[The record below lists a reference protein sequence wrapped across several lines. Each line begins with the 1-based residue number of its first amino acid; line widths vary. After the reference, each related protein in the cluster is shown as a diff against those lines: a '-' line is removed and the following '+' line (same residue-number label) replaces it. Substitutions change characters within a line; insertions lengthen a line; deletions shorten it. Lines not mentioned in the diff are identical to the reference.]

1 LGGVRLGPAVTA
13 VFSAAVLAGCAGSAD
28 PGAVNPNTAN
38 PSMVNPSTATAT
50 TAGPEAGRTV
60 SFTSSDGVALTGT
73 LFGSGTTGVVL
84 SNMGDNDPADWQRFA
99 SVLSRQGYLVLTYT
113 FRDPARSTAEMGT
126 GTEADLAG
134 AIAYLRVQS
143 ADDIVLV
150 GASLGG
156 MATAS
161 MVGADGVRAA
171 VVLSSPV
178 KVPGAGYAVD
188 RQALAANTVPIL
200 YIAADDDPVVPA
212 ADTRRL
218 YELTAGPREWQH
230 YPERAHG
237 SELLDGASA
246 GAVTARIT
254 GFLAEHAPIP

>member
-1 LGGVRLGPAVTA
+1 TAGSTRGQARPWRHCAGRAAFKILRIRSSLGGVRLGPAVTA

-50 TAGPEAGRTV
+50 PAGPEAGRTV

-84 SNMGDNDPADWQRFA
+84 SNMGDNDPADWQRFS

-134 AIAYLRVQS
+134 A
-143 ADDIVLV
+143 
-150 GASLGG
+150 
-156 MATAS
+156 
-161 MVGADGVRAA
+161 
-171 VVLSSPV
+171 
-178 KVPGAGYAVD
+178 
-188 RQALAANTVPIL
+188 
-200 YIAADDDPVVPA
+200 
-212 ADTRRL
+212 
-218 YELTAGPREWQH
+218 
-230 YPERAHG
+230 
-237 SELLDGASA
+237 
-246 GAVTARIT
+246 
-254 GFLAEHAPIP
+254 